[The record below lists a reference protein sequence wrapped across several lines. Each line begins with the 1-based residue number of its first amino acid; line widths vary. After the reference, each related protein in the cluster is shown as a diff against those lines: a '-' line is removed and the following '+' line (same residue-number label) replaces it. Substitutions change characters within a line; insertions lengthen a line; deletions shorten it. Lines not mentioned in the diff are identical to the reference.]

1 MARNSPKN
9 LLFVLD
15 HVGYFRHVGELFR
28 LLAVKGNQ
36 LHIAIDRL
44 ETENLDS
51 IDRNNLLE
59 LQELVRKFPAQVTT
73 GPSVHR
79 HRTNR
84 WYHWAKLVRSTQD
97 YLRYF
102 DPIYP
107 HGSKLVKRSRE
118 WVPAWVVAVSAF
130 LPLGNARFRRAASR
144 FLDWLESGIST
155 APEIDQ
161 FLKNGRYDAVW
172 ITPLVTPAGS
182 FQTDY
187 IKSAR
192 AAGIPAG
199 VLVASW
205 DNLTNKGL
213 LRMRPDYVTVW
224 NAAQKQEA
232 VQLHEI
238 APDNVAVTGAQ
249 TWDGWFD
256 RTVSRSRDAFF
267 AENGLNPALRTVLY
281 CCSSKFIAP
290 NETEFVERWLAALN
304 AKEPFPFNVL
314 VRPHP
319 QALQKWRL
327 HGRLAFAPTSV
338 WPMSDSGTT
347 DEQGRADFYDSVF
360 YCDAVVGLNTS
371 TLVEAAILDKPIL
384 TVVDKK
390 HAGTQEGTLH
400 FHLLTR
406 DSSGA
411 EGLLQVAH
419 GFEEHRR
426 QLVAAMEDPSTARS
440 RCRTFVQSFVRPHGR
455 DIPAVSFLEQAIES
469 SITGPRT
476 EPVAPSTVA
485 GWLTA
490 PLAFAYTLTVQP
502 PNWRLRP
509 NYGRTVG

>member
-1 MARNSPKN
+1 MAQNSPKN

-15 HVGYFRHVGELFR
+15 HVGYFRHFGALFDR
-28 LLAVKGNQ
+28 LAVKGNQ

-59 LQELVRKFPAQVTT
+59 LQELVRKFPQQVTT

-79 HRTNR
+79 PKANR

-107 HGSKLVKRSRE
+107 SASKLVKRSRE
-118 WVPAWVVAVSAF
+118 WVPAWVVALSAF
-130 LPLGNARFRRAASR
+130 LPLGNARFRRAAGR
-144 FLDWLESGIST
+144 TLNWLESGIST

-161 FLKNGRYDAVW
+161 FLENGRYDAVW

-192 AAGIPAG
+192 AAGVPAG

-213 LRMRPDYVTVW
+213 LRLQPDYVTVW
-224 NAAQKQEA
+224 NAAQKREA
-232 VQLHEI
+232 VQLHCIPESR
-238 APDNVAVTGAQ
+238 VTSTGAQ

-256 RTVSRSRDAFF
+256 RSVSRSREEFF
-267 AENGLNPALRTVLY
+267 AQTGLNPALRTVLY

-290 NETEFVERWLAALN
+290 NEPEFVERWLAALN
-304 AKEPFPFNVL
+304 VTEPFPFNVL

-319 QALQKWRL
+319 QALQKWRS
-327 HGRLAFAPTSV
+327 HGRLAFAPTAV
-338 WPMSDSGTT
+338 WPMSDAGTT

-371 TLVEAAILDKPIL
+371 TLVESAILDKPVL

-406 DSSGA
+406 DSNGA
-411 EGLLQVAH
+411 EGLLQVAQD
-419 GFEEHRR
+419 FEQHRR
-426 QLVAAMEDPSTARS
+426 QLVAALEDPSAARG

-455 DIPAVSFLEQAIES
+455 DIPAVVFLQQAIES
-469 SITGPRT
+469 SIAEHRT
-476 EPVAPSTVA
+476 QPVMPSLLA

-490 PLAFAYTLTVQP
+490 PLALAYSLTAQP